1 MDTSWAR
8 LPCPVAD
15 ENDRRELCAILAA
28 NGLEVRIVRE
38 RTARAYKRF
47 VEYRAQPEQE

>member
-1 MDTSWAR
+1 MDDTWTR
-8 LPCPVAD
+8 LPSPISD
-15 ENDRRELCAILAA
+15 ERDRRELCAILAA

-47 VEYRAQPEQE
+47 IEYRAPQETD